1 MLLMYCHAKLKNISQ
16 HTVISA
22 HLFLPDYSP
31 MNRDSFY
38 PAIACF
44 PLLLMLAGCAPMHE
58 TRQALSQQTPAAQ
71 VDTALPTALKN
82 GWPDSQ
88 WWLEYHDNQLTSLIN
103 NALQN
108 APDMERQKM
117 SAEGLMG
124 PFALNDPAAGTTGP
138 WYTNGTFGLTAGWHL
153 DIWGKNRAEVT
164 ARLGTVKARAAE
176 REQTRQL
183 LAGSVA
189 RLYWEWQTQAALN
202 TVLQQI
208 EKEQN
213 TIIATDR
220 QLYQN
225 GITSSVEGVETD
237 INASKTRQQLNDV
250 AGKMKII
257 EARLS
262 ALTKNQTKSL
272 KLKPVALPK
281 VASQLPDE
289 LGYSLL
295 ARRADLQAA
304 HWYVESSLSTIDAA
318 KAAFYPDINL
328 MAFLQQDALHL
339 SDLFRHSAQ
348 QMGVTAGL
356 TLPIFDS
363 GRLNANLDIAKAES
377 NLSIASYNKAVVE
390 AVNDVARAASQV
402 QTLAEKNQ
410 HQAQIERDALRV
422 VGLAQ
427 ARFNAGIIAGSRV
440 SEARIP
446 ALRERAN
453 GLLLQGQWLDASIQL
468 TGALGG
474 GYKR

>member
-1 MLLMYCHAKLKNISQ
+1 
-16 HTVISA
+16 
-22 HLFLPDYSP
+22 

-58 TRQALSQQTPAAQ
+58 TRQVLSQQTPAAQ
-71 VDTALPTALKN
+71 VDTVLPTALKN

-103 NALQN
+103 NALQS
-108 APDMERQKM
+108 APDMQVAEQRIQLAEAQAKAIATQDGPQLDFSADMERQKM

-189 RLYWEWQTQAALN
+189 RLYWEWQT
-202 TVLQQI
+202 
-208 EKEQN
+208 
-213 TIIATDR
+213 
-220 QLYQN
+220 
-225 GITSSVEGVETD
+225 
-237 INASKTRQQLNDV
+237 
-250 AGKMKII
+250 
-257 EARLS
+257 
-262 ALTKNQTKSL
+262 
-272 KLKPVALPK
+272 
-281 VASQLPDE
+281 
-289 LGYSLL
+289 
-295 ARRADLQAA
+295 QAA

-427 ARFNAGIIAGSRV
+427 ARFNAGLIAGSRV

>member
-1 MLLMYCHAKLKNISQ
+1 
-16 HTVISA
+16 
-22 HLFLPDYSP
+22 

-108 APDMERQKM
+108 APDMQVAEQRIQLAEAQAKAVATQDGPQIDFSADMERQKM

-164 ARLGTVKARAAE
+164 
-176 REQTRQL
+176 
-183 LAGSVA
+183 A

-257 EARLS
+257 EARLI
-262 ALTKNQTKSL
+262 ALTNHQTKSL
-272 KLKPVALPK
+272 TLKPVALPK